1 MYVNPIKLEGT
12 SKPQKQGKKT
22 VLKLFSGGY
31 PPNFIEEIP
40 KVKGSDRYI
49 YIYIYICT
57 GILYKLTKFYRGPGA
72 GFLKWSQYHSRTPGP
87 HPQGLLR
94 ILLFHVICVLLSY
107 YFLIMLLYMF
117 TPCSCKF
124 FCLIGFSCV
133 LLFLLDLFWCHNL
146 SYYLGV
152 CYPHVVMSF
161 CVFCSAL
168 LEPFVPVIQGL
179 VVQYNAMSILFS
191 CPITPLCYVLL
202 LICFILAMKLEF
214 CARAKPCSKDVRSC
228 PSDVAIT
235 SFTIHQYQIY
245 DLFCAA

>member
-1 MYVNPIKLEGT
+1 M
-12 SKPQKQGKKT
+12 
-22 VLKLFSGGY
+22 LFAY
-31 PPNFIEEIP
+31 C
-40 KVKGSDRYI
+40 Y
-49 YIYIYICT
+49 
-57 GILYKLTKFYRGPGA
+57 
-72 GFLKWSQYHSRTPGP
+72 
-87 HPQGLLR
+87 
-94 ILLFHVICVLLSY
+94 
-107 YFLIMLLYMF
+107 LI
-117 TPCSCKF
+117 T
-124 FCLIGFSCV
+124 
-133 LLFLLDLFWCHNL
+133 FLLCCFICLHHAPVNSFVLQDLVVSCCFCQI
-146 SYYLGV
+146 YFGVITYLIILV
-152 CYPHVVMSF
+152 CAILMQSCRF
-161 CVFCSAL
+161 IFFCSAL